1 MSIKSSLFN
10 STLKCTS
17 LLIGIISNTYK
28 MSADSW
34 CLLRQASFL
43 QMFKILNLSM
53 NDSSN
58 LFQVIRHYFH
68 MPEDKTG
75 EHPTE
80 ANHFYRPEDL
90 ET

>member
-1 MSIKSSLFN
+1 
-10 STLKCTS
+10 
-17 LLIGIISNTYK
+17 

-34 CLLRQASFL
+34 CLLRQASLL

-90 ET
+90 ETWGRRTLLTQTCKKKKNAQQPHSNT